1 MVVAALAIDLLFG
14 AVGLIPDTRPTRED
28 IFGSVELDYKL
39 VLNLLGLVAFAAL
52 FYLTVRRGATDPV
65 CGMKVDR
72 AKALRLE
79 HAGRTYY
86 FCSEHCRGQFEAD
99 PDGYTRG
106 KPEGAVAPAAGH
118 AH

>member
-1 MVVAALAIDLLFG
+1 VAAALAIDLLFG

-39 VLNLLGLVAFAAL
+39 VLNVVGLVVFAAL

-72 AKALRLE
+72 SKAVRLE
-79 HAGRTYY
+79 HAGHTYF
-86 FCSEHCRGQFEAD
+86 FCSEHCRSQFEAD
-99 PDGYTRG
+99 PAAYTRKQAATSG
-106 KPEGAVAPAAGH
+106 TPAAGH